1 MKIGVDIV
9 KVSRLKEILKRKKLD
24 SVFSKAEQ
32 ERIFRNKNT
41 LESASSYFA
50 SKEAFS
56 KAMGIGIW
64 KMGLDSVEVLH
75 DDMGKPYFNIL
86 NKEKI
91 PFSNEEV
98 DLSIAHDGEY
108 CIAAAVLK
116 DPLQADRK
124 ISGLL
129 KKRKRDSNK
138 GDYGR
143 AALIGGSSG
152 MSGSCFLSST
162 AALRSGAGLSYT
174 IVPDSI
180 SQILQIKSLETIV
193 IPICTEGGDFNA
205 ASSTEVL
212 EKIKNMD
219 AIGIGPGLGSGEEIA
234 DFVKKILI
242 HSDKPFVVDADAL
255 NALSKDLSYV
265 SDLSQDIILTPHP
278 LEMARLLGTTVEEVE
293 KDRISAAKHFANVY
307 GCTLLL
313 KGSKTV
319 VTNGEEVYI
328 NTTGNPGMATAGSG
342 DVLTGIILALLGQ
355 GYGTMEAGKMGAYIH
370 GSAGDLAK
378 EELGEM
384 GMVAS
389 DIIRYLPKT
398 LKRMEES

>member
-1 MKIGVDIV
+1 
-9 KVSRLKEILKRKKLD
+9 
-24 SVFSKAEQ
+24 
-32 ERIFRNKNT
+32 
-41 LESASSYFA
+41 
-50 SKEAFS
+50 
-56 KAMGIGIW
+56 
-64 KMGLDSVEVLH
+64 
-75 DDMGKPYFNIL
+75 
-86 NKEKI
+86 
-91 PFSNEEV
+91 
-98 DLSIAHDGEY
+98 
-108 CIAAAVLK
+108 
-116 DPLQADRK
+116 
-124 ISGLL
+124 
-129 KKRKRDSNK
+129 
-138 GDYGR
+138 
-143 AALIGGSSG
+143 

-193 IPICTEGGDFNA
+193 IPIHTEGGDFNA
-205 ASSTEVL
+205 ASSSEVL
-212 EKIKNMD
+212 EKIENMD
-219 AIGIGPGLGSGEEIA
+219 AVGIGPGLGSGEEIA
-234 DFVKKILI
+234 EFVKKILI
-242 HSDKPFVVDADAL
+242 QSDKPFVIDADAL

-265 SDLSQDIILTPHP
+265 SDLSKDIILTPHP
-278 LEMARLLGTTVEEVE
+278 LEMARLLGTTVDEVE
-293 KDRISAAKHFANVY
+293 KDRISAAKNFAKEY
-307 GCTLLL
+307 SCTLLL

-319 VTNGEEVYI
+319 VTNGKEVYV

-355 GYGTMEAGKMGAYIH
+355 GYGTMEAGKIGAYIH